1 MVYFSKDD
9 IIFLHSE
16 MIANFGGTDGIR
28 DNGILESAINTP
40 LQTFDSIDLYPSPV
54 EKIARLSFGL
64 VMDHSFFDG
73 NKRIAAKILDLGLSV
88 NDIFLIATNE
98 EVLEEFLGLASGSV
112 RYQSFLSWVQSKI

>member
-28 DNGILESAINTP
+28 DNDILESAINTP